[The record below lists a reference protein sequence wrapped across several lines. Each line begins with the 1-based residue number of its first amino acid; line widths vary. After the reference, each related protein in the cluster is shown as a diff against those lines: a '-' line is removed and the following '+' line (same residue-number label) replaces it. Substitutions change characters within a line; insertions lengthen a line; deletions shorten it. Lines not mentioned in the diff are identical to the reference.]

1 MSILKKYRKLI
12 FTILLLLLIGGI
24 IRVTGV
30 YKYISMENAKK
41 LQAWVESLGILG
53 PIVFIVAY
61 IVACVFFIG
70 GIPLTVVGALAFG
83 PIKGALLS
91 TTGATLG
98 AGVAFLIARYAG
110 RDMVEKWVRQNKGL
124 NKIDEGVEKHGWRMV
139 MITRL
144 VPLFPFNLQNFVY
157 GITKV
162 KFSTFMAISWFCML
176 PAAIAFSFMA
186 GSFVKGEGNLGKT
199 FAYLAVGA
207 VFFVLITLLPGFIKK
222 RKNLYIEEDLEKD
235 LE

>member
-1 MSILKKYRKLI
+1 MDMLKKYRKLI
-12 FTILLLLLIGGI
+12 LTLLFLVLIGTT
-24 IRVTGV
+24 IRITGV
-30 YKYISMENAKK
+30 YKYISMENVRKI
-41 LQAWVESLGILG
+41 QTWVQDLGALG
-53 PIVFIVAY
+53 PIVFILIY

-70 GIPLTVVGALAFG
+70 GIPITVVGALAFG

-98 AGVAFLIARYAG
+98 GGVAFLIARYAG
-110 RDMVEKWVRQNKGL
+110 RDMVERWVKENKGL
-124 NKIDEGVEKHGWRMV
+124 SKIDEGVKKHGWRMV

-162 KFSTFMAISWFCML
+162 KFSTFMVISWFCML

-186 GSFVKGEGNLGKT
+186 GSVVKGEGDLGKT
-199 FAYLAVGA
+199 FLYLGIGA
-207 VFFVLITLLPGFIKK
+207 IFFVFITLLPGFIKK
-222 RKNLYIEEDLEKD
+222 RKSLYIEEDME
-235 LE
+235 

>member
-1 MSILKKYRKLI
+1 MDMLKKYRKLI
-12 FTILLLLLIGGI
+12 LTLLFLVLIGTT
-24 IRVTGV
+24 IRITGV
-30 YKYISMENAKK
+30 YKYISMENVRKI
-41 LQAWVESLGILG
+41 QTWVQDLGALG
-53 PIVFIVAY
+53 PIVFILIY

-70 GIPLTVVGALAFG
+70 GIPITVVGALAFG

-110 RDMVEKWVRQNKGL
+110 RDMVERWVKENKGL
-124 NKIDEGVEKHGWRMV
+124 SKIDEGVKKHGWRMV

-162 KFSTFMAISWFCML
+162 KFSTFMVISWFCML

-186 GSFVKGEGNLGKT
+186 GSVVKGEGDLGKT
-199 FAYLAVGA
+199 FLYLGIGA
-207 VFFVLITLLPGFIKK
+207 IFFVFITLLPGFIKK
-222 RKNLYIEEDLEKD
+222 RKSLYIEEDME
-235 LE
+235 